1 MPSISITKGRGSL
14 NHNHRKFKTKNVDP
28 DRSASNR
35 ILVNDDLQNAYHELF
50 DTALQRYNSKQKRA
64 DRKIKNY
71 LQHIRH
77 SKQEKEFH
85 ELIIQIGNKHDAERL
100 DPNHLADLLEEYLKG
115 FKERNPQ
122 LKVFSA
128 VIHMDEA
135 TPHLHLDY
143 VPFITDQKRGLD
155 TRVSNDKA
163 LKQMGYGDWK
173 EWRTAEMDSLADIL
187 QRHSLKRTIMHDAA
201 SHLPVAD
208 YKRLQ
213 RDVDR
218 QTERLIKQNHEL
230 KKENTKLKQ
239 QLKLVESPSAEV
251 QYLRKTNEELQT
263 KIDSLNKDLK
273 WYKKWSQTL
282 IECIQAIVNVVVNCF
297 DISYKEL
304 DDELT
309 DYDVDASQTM
319 TDVLDEQSLEK
330 SRIK

>member
-1 MPSISITKGRGSL
+1 MPSISVTKGRGSL
-14 NHNHRKFKTKNVDP
+14 NHNYRKFKTINVDP
-28 DRSASNR
+28 ARSSLNR
-35 ILVNDDLQNAYHELF
+35 ILVNDDLQNVYHELF
-50 DTALQRYNSKQKRA
+50 DTALQNYNAKQKRA

-71 LQHIRH
+71 LQHIRN
-77 SKQEKEFH
+77 SKQEKVFH
-85 ELIIQIGNKHDAERL
+85 ELVVQIGNKNDVEHL
-100 DPNHLADLLEEYLKG
+100 DPNVLADLLEEYLIG
-115 FKERNPQ
+115 FQERNPQ
-122 LKVFSA
+122 LRVFSA

-155 TRVSNDKA
+155 TRVSNNKA
-163 LKQMGYGDWK
+163 LEQMGHQHWKDW
-173 EWRTAEMDSLADIL
+173 RSAEMSALADIL
-187 QRHSLKRTIMHDAA
+187 QRHNLKRINMHDAA

-218 QTERLIKQNHEL
+218 QTERLMKQNQEL
-230 KKENTKLKQ
+230 KKENTRLKQ
-239 QLKLVESPSAEV
+239 QLKLVNSPSAEV

-282 IECIQAIVNVVVNCF
+282 IECIQSIVHVVVNFF
-297 DISYKEL
+297 DISFKEL

-319 TDVLDEQSLEK
+319 TDVLDERSLEK